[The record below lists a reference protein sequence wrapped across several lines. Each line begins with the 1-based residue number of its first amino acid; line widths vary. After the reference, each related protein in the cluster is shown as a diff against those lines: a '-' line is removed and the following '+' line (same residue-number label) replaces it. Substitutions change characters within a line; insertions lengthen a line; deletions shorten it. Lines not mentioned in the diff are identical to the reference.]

1 MQRSFNVLM
10 LLAAACSGPPY
21 FWSDEY
27 AQTYP
32 KTADLVASSLT
43 QGCPVEGAPAGHL
56 RKSLGRPKIHHAA
69 DSASSRWR
77 FKLDDSSTLHMTVKN
92 DTIVQW
98 DVLGRPSSRIAQSNY
113 SWSINQ
119 SKTFPRRLLEYL
131 NAHPDIE
138 PRHAFLLL
146 RGCPALG
153 VSREA
158 IQASWGPP
166 SRIEAGRDTTRL
178 IYGFGVEGQHDII
191 LLVSD
196 TVRGFRSV
204 HWHPGE

>member
-1 MQRSFNVLM
+1 M
-10 LLAAACSGPPY
+10 
-21 FWSDEY
+21 
-27 AQTYP
+27 
-32 KTADLVASSLT
+32 ASSLT

-56 RKSLGRPKIHHAA
+56 RKSLGRPEIHYAA

-77 FKLDDSSTLHMTVKN
+77 FKLDNASTLHVTVQG

-98 DVLGRPSSRIAQSNY
+98 DVLGRPTSRIAKSNY

-119 SKTFPRRLLEYL
+119 SENFPRRLLEYL
-131 NAHPDIE
+131 NAHPEIE
-138 PRHAFLLL
+138 ARDAFLLL

-153 VSREA
+153 VSRDA
-158 IQASWGPP
+158 IQASWGTP
-166 SRIEAGRDTTRL
+166 SEIVTGRDTTRL

-204 HWHPGE
+204 RWHPGE

>member
-1 MQRSFNVLM
+1 MQRSFNLLIV
-10 LLAAACSGPPY
+10 LAACGGPPY
-21 FWSDEY
+21 YWSDELVRSHP
-27 AQTYP
+27 A
-32 KTADLVASSLT
+32 TADLIFSSLT

-56 RKSLGRPKIHHAA
+56 RKSLGRPEIRYAD

-77 FKLDDSSTLHMTVKN
+77 FKLDDASTLHMTVQG

-98 DVLGRPSSRIAQSNY
+98 DVLGRPSSRIAQPNY

-119 SKTFPRRLLEYL
+119 SETFPRRLLEYL
-131 NAHPDIE
+131 DARPDIE
-138 PRHAFLLL
+138 PRDAFLLL

-158 IQASWGPP
+158 IQASWGTP
-166 SRIEAGRDTTRL
+166 SKIMTGRDTTRL

-196 TVRGFRSV
+196 TVRAFRSV
-204 HWHPGE
+204 HWNPGD